1 MCKEK
6 TVVDTDT
13 TFVTNTD
20 VRNDLLRNSENVILL
35 DRKRFRIFFL
45 LISENE
51 VAAMPFVW
59 EL

>member
-20 VRNDLLRNSENVILL
+20 VRNDLLRNSENEILL

-51 VAAMPFVW
+51 VAAMPFV
-59 EL
+59 